1 MNFFP
6 QTHDKTGLDQRKK
19 AHIEFAVEAQT
30 SAQALD
36 SRFNYEPLFFKH
48 PTPEDKLKTSFLG
61 FDFDFPFWVSSM
73 TGGTEKARDI
83 NARLATL
90 CAEFNLGMGLGSCRS
105 LLNGND
111 RFEDFN
117 LRPKLGD
124 RPFFANI
131 GVAQLEQYVWQGNS
145 SAVHEVVARLE
156 ATGLIV
162 HINPLQ
168 EWFQKE
174 GDQYL
179 HSPLET
185 LTKFLEHAH
194 YPVIVKEVGQGFG
207 PKSLLALLQLP
218 LAAIELSA
226 FGGTNFSL
234 LEKLRH
240 ESSNFKTG
248 MVYVGHSNEEM
259 INFLNTLPLANQ
271 NFIISGGIQSPLDA
285 FYYSSKLK
293 APSVIGM
300 AQLFLGPAQISYEV
314 LRETFVEFKNSFLV
328 AQKILTVK
336 GDQ

>member
-1 MNFFP
+1 MKFIP
-6 QTHDKTGLDQRKK
+6 SSQEKSSLDLRKK
-19 AHIEFAVEAQT
+19 AHIEFALEAQT
-30 SAQALD
+30 SAHSLD
-36 SRFNYEPLFFKH
+36 TRFNYEPLFFKH
-48 PTPEDKLKTSFLG
+48 PTSEEKIKTSFLG
-61 FDFDFPFWVSSM
+61 FEFDFPFWISSM

-83 NARLATL
+83 NSRLATL

-105 LLNGND
+105 LLTSND
-111 RFEDFN
+111 RFDDFN
-117 LRPKLGD
+117 LRPKIGD

-131 GVAQLEQYVWQGNS
+131 GIAQLEQYVWQGKS
-145 SAVHEVVARLE
+145 SSIHEVVARLE

-185 LTKFLEHAH
+185 LSKFLENVS

-207 PKSLLALLQLP
+207 PKSLLALLKLP
-218 LAAIELSA
+218 LAAVELSA

-240 ESSNFKTG
+240 ESSQFKSG

-259 INFLNTLPLANQ
+259 IDFLNTLPLAHQ

-300 AQLFLGPAQISYEV
+300 AQLFLGPAQMSYEV
-314 LRETFVEFKNSFLV
+314 LRETFLEFKNSFLV
-328 AQKILTVK
+328 AKKILTVK